1 MSKKLTEDSLIKNLL
16 YTSVPTMIGFGAQ
29 MLYDIVDLF
38 WIGMISS
45 QAVASV
51 TIFSTLFWVV
61 EAFNEIIGTSSVSLI
76 SQNFGRNDIKRTE
89 QAIEQTMTFK
99 FLVALLAALATA
111 LFLKPLLS
119 FFSHEQSIINYAM
132 EYGYIRLFFL
142 PIMFSSYTVNTA
154 LRCIGD
160 AKTPMVIMIIV
171 SIMNMVLDPLFM
183 FKVIPGTS
191 IPGLN
196 LGVFGAALATII
208 TQTTAFLIG
217 FYVLFSGKAG
227 IKPSI
232 KGLFKLD
239 KELDIKLITIGLPS
253 GMEVFMKNIFNVV
266 SLKFVSMFGTAAVAA
281 SGFAS
286 KIFGMGFMPLIGL
299 SISGSAIVGQALGNE
314 DVKLARRASNISG
327 RIGVAIMA
335 CFTFFSV
342 LFGQQIIG
350 VFTNDAQ
357 VIKYGADFLNYGSF
371 GLIFLAY
378 SFGITAAF
386 SGSGYMLPVFVSSTV
401 SRWAVQLPVMVM
413 GVYLFKDIFWVWLA
427 WMLGDVS
434 ELAVN
439 YIFYKKSQWYKK
451 RVH

>member
-183 FKVIPGTS
+183 FKIIPGTS

-239 KELDIKLITIGLPS
+239 RELDIKLITIGLPS

-427 WMLGDVS
+427 WMFGDVS
-434 ELAVN
+434 ELVVN

>member
-1 MSKKLTEDSLIKNLL
+1 MSKKLTEDSLVKNLL

-29 MLYDIVDLF
+29 MFYDIVDLF

-119 FFSHEQSIINYAM
+119 FFSPEQSIINYAM

-183 FKVIPGTS
+183 FEVVPGTS

-232 KGLFKLD
+232 KGLFRLD

-314 DVKLARRASNISG
+314 DVKLAKRASNISG

-335 CFTFFSV
+335 CFTFFVV
-342 LFGQQIIG
+342 LFGRQIIG
-350 VFTNDAQ
+350 VFTNDSQ

-401 SRWAVQLPVMVM
+401 SRWAVQLPIMVM

-427 WMLGDVS
+427 WMFGDVS
-434 ELAVN
+434 ELVVN
-439 YIFYKKSQWYKK
+439 YIFYKKTQWYKK

>member
-160 AKTPMVIMIIV
+160 AKTPMAIMIIV

-183 FKVIPGTS
+183 FKIIPGTS

>member
-1 MSKKLTEDSLIKNLL
+1 
-16 YTSVPTMIGFGAQ
+16 
-29 MLYDIVDLF
+29 
-38 WIGMISS
+38 
-45 QAVASV
+45 
-51 TIFSTLFWVV
+51 
-61 EAFNEIIGTSSVSLI
+61 
-76 SQNFGRNDIKRTE
+76 
-89 QAIEQTMTFK
+89 MTFK

-119 FFSHEQSIINYAM
+119 FFSPEQSIINYAM

-427 WMLGDVS
+427 WMFGDVS
-434 ELAVN
+434 ELVVN

>member
-183 FKVIPGTS
+183 FKIIPGTS

-239 KELDIKLITIGLPS
+239 RELDIKLITIGLPS

-427 WMLGDVS
+427 WMFGDVS